1 MPHHR
6 GVVKLEPGAKLGP
19 YQILGE
25 LGRGGMATVYRAY
38 QPNLERE
45 VAIKIL
51 PEFLVE
57 QPGFKARFHREAVA
71 VARLQHPN
79 ILSVFDHGEQDGV
92 TYIVSEYVEGGTLA
106 SRMGAPIQ
114 LDYCVRILR
123 PVADALDYAHSEG
136 VIHRD
141 VKPSN
146 ILLDRRGVPIL
157 SDFGLARVSE
167 ESERLTQTGAMVGTP
182 TYMAPEQCSGGD
194 VGAPADIYSLA
205 VIAFEMV
212 TGRVPFTAP
221 NPLGVIAAHQMQP
234 PPSPRKFNPSLPASI
249 EQPLLAGL
257 AKDPARRP
265 ETAADFVEALAAAIP
280 SSASQ
285 YPMTPPPVTPMPSIP
300 PTPTAIEPPLPPPS
314 YPSVAAPPSSAQL
327 TPAPPAPPPPQY
339 TPPPPQQQQ
348 YTPPPS
354 APGVPYAAA
363 PYAPPASYPP
373 QAVAP
378 SYPAPAPYATASATP
393 PPPSYP
399 AMAVQPQQ
407 QYTPAPG
414 YAPMPQQ
421 QWAPQPARPATP
433 PWVVVA
439 LWAAVAVSVVVA
451 LAAIIA
457 PFNTAMDDTTRWVW
471 VAFGVLAAAAASGT
485 LAAVLGIGFRVG
497 AGARL
502 GSAAGVGLVLLLA
515 LGGANAYGLG
525 QKSNSALV
533 TGGAS
538 PSARPSACTIIKP
551 DTAITMNAVGTTCGL
566 TAKAVVTALDCTS
579 VTALPGPLKAASWD
593 FKTQAASTAGTL
605 SIDSAGCHLVAP
617 TYRTTSELDSS
628 SKVDPSNVL
637 MVADFQQPQGK
648 MDVVLSYGCDDT
660 GCISTDL
667 FTVDGSVYIGED
679 SNSKVASHNVS
690 TLLGVNR
697 LVLVIQGS
705 TIQSWF
711 NGTMVAT
718 ATSTRAHTAGYYEI
732 WVEDSDQS
740 APAAL
745 QLMRFGVIDLA

>member
-79 ILSVFDHGEQDGV
+79 ILSVYDHGEQDGI

-167 ESERLTQTGAMVGTP
+167 EGERLTQTGAMVGTP
-182 TYMAPEQCSGGD
+182 TYMAPEQCSGGE
-194 VGAPADIYSLA
+194 VGPPADIYALA
-205 VIAFEMV
+205 VIAYEMV
-212 TGRVPFTAP
+212 TGRVPFSGT
-221 NPLGVIAAHQMQP
+221 NPLSIIAAHQMTP
-234 PPSPRKFNPSLPASI
+234 PPAPRKFNPSLPSSI
-249 EQPLLAGL
+249 EEPLLGGL

-265 ETAADFVEALAAAIP
+265 QTASDFVESLAAAIP

-285 YPMTPPPVTPMPSIP
+285 YPMTPPPAPMPQMP
-300 PTPTAIEPPLPPPS
+300 PTPTAIAPPSSPS
-314 YPSVAAPPSSAQL
+314 YPAVAAPPSS
-327 TPAPPAPPPPQY
+327 PQY
-339 TPPPPQQQQ
+339 TPPPPAQ
-348 YTPPPS
+348 YTSPLS
-354 APGVPYAAA
+354 
-363 PYAPPASYPP
+363 SYP
-373 QAVAP
+373 QAAAP
-378 SYPAPAPYATASATP
+378 SYPAPAPYATAAAT

-399 AMAVQPQQ
+399 PMAQPMQQ
-407 QYTPAPG
+407 PQYTPLPA
-414 YAPMPQQ
+414 YAPAQPQ

-433 PWVVVA
+433 GWVAIA
-439 LWAAVAVSVVVA
+439 LWAAVAVSAVVA
-451 LAAIIA
+451 VAAIIA

-471 VAFGVLAAAAASGT
+471 VAFGVLAAGATSGA
-485 LAAVLGIGFRVG
+485 LATVLTVGFRIG

-502 GSAAGVGLVLLLA
+502 GSAAGVGLILLLA

-525 QKSNSALV
+525 QKSSGV
-533 TGGAS
+533 TAAGAS
-538 PSARPSACTIIKP
+538 PSARPTACSIIKP
-551 DTAITMNAVGTTCGL
+551 DTAITLSAIGTSCGL
-566 TAKAVVTALDCTS
+566 KPLALVTALDCTS
-579 VTALPGPLKAASWD
+579 VTALPAPLKAVSWD
-593 FKTQAASTAGTL
+593 FTKQAASAAGTL
-605 SIDSAGCHLVAP
+605 SIDGAGCHLAVP
-617 TYRTTSELDSS
+617 TYNVSSELDSS
-628 SKVDPSNVL
+628 TKVDPSSVL
-637 MVADFQQPQGK
+637 MVADFQQPQGN
-648 MDVVLSYGCDDT
+648 MDVGLSYGCDDT
-660 GCISTDL
+660 GCITTDL
-667 FTVDGSVYIGED
+667 FTIDSSVYVGED
-679 SNSKVASHNVS
+679 DNSKLGSQTVN
-690 TLLGVNR
+690 TRLGVNR
-697 LVLVIQGS
+697 LVLAIQGS
-705 TIQSWF
+705 KIQAWF
-711 NGTMVAT
+711 NGTLIAT
-718 ATSTRAHTAGYYEI
+718 EASARSHLAGYYEF
-732 WVEDSDQS
+732 WVVDDDKTQPIE
-740 APAAL
+740 L